1 MYYLQVAFLLKTSDN
16 KNLWK
21 NELKKFEGPHGSK

>member
-1 MYYLQVAFLLKTSDN
+1 MYYLQVAFLLKTSGN

-21 NELKKFEGPHGSK
+21 NELKKFEGPNGSK